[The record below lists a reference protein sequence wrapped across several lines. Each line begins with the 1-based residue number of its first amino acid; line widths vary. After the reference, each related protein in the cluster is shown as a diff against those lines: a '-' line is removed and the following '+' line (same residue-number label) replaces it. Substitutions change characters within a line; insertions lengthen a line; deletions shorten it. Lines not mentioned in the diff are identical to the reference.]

1 MVFACHRHKSLQSQY
16 VAKIPRGKVMQLLVR
31 LYGEGRGGCAI
42 FLKVGEYGMILLLV
56 LATAVISAVHPEKV

>member
-1 MVFACHRHKSLQSQY
+1 
-16 VAKIPRGKVMQLLVR
+16 MQPLVR